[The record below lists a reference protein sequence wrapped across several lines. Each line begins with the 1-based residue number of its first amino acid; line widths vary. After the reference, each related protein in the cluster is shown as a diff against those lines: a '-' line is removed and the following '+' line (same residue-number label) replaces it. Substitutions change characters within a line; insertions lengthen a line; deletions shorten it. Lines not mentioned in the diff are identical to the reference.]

1 MDNVRDITEVM
12 AEKVLLAYY
21 DKALIDQGVVRGIAE
36 AMKKYADTL
45 TQEATKNIVSM
56 TFQLEGYNT
65 QSKIFWKIITDINKM
80 REHYSAGVGNEDI
93 ISGRHVVKDLESILK
108 SAGLLIEGQEDAQ
121 S

>member
-12 AEKVLLAYY
+12 AEKVLLTHF
-21 DKALIDQGVVRGIAE
+21 DKILVNSEVVCEIAE

-56 TFQLEGYNT
+56 TFQLEGYQAQNEA
-65 QSKIFWKIITDINKM
+65 FWKLIIDINMM
-80 REHYSAGVGNEDI
+80 RGRYIAGNK
-93 ISGRHVVKDLESILK
+93 VVKDLESILK
-108 SAGLLIEGQEDAQ
+108 SAGLSIEGQENAQ